1 MEIANIKL
9 EPMGADVFDYAD
21 LLIRARRNL
30 REFEDSMNKR
40 RFAEAHEY
48 MMNAFVDVRL
58 LTHISGELCERE

>member
-1 MEIANIKL
+1 MNL
-9 EPMGADVFDYAD
+9 EPIGANVNDYAD

-30 REFEDSMNKR
+30 KEYEIAMNDR

-58 LTHISGELCERE
+58 LTHLTNESL

>member
-1 MEIANIKL
+1 MENVS
-9 EPMGADVFDYAD
+9 EVFDYAN

-40 RFAEAHEY
+40 KFHEAHEY

-58 LTHISGELCERE
+58 LTHISGELSERE